1 VVTESIMR
9 AERNEFNAEHSD
21 SSNGYRFSSVLVH
34 GGKLELAIPEVG
46 IIIFTQ

>member
-1 VVTESIMR
+1 MR